1 MDEVSAHRP
10 AAKEPSRRTGG
21 RSARVRAAV
30 LAATVEALL
39 DGGLSS
45 LSVADVAERAGVH
58 QTSIYRR
65 WGTKDNLVVDA
76 LLSRVGTEAPIPDTG
91 SLEGDLRAFVS
102 ESAAFMATPLGAAL
116 ARVAVAM
123 GDSPELA
130 EIRHEYWSR
139 ALSNAG
145 RMFERAAT
153 RGELAREVDPQV
165 AVEAIAGPLYMRM
178 LLTGQALD
186 PEFLNGVVDTVLH
199 GTQAITAG

>member
-1 MDEVSAHRP
+1 
-10 AAKEPSRRTGG
+10 
-21 RSARVRAAV
+21 VRAAV

-39 DGGLSS
+39 DDGLAS

-91 SLEGDLRAFVS
+91 SLEGDLRAFVT

-123 GDSPELA
+123 GDSPDLA
-130 EIRHEYWSR
+130 EIRHDYWSR

-145 RMFERAAT
+145 RMFERAAK
-153 RGELAREVDPQV
+153 RGEIARKLDPQV
-165 AVEAIAGPLYMRM
+165 AVEAVAGPLYMRM
-178 LLTGQALD
+178 LLTGEPLD
-186 PEFLNGVVDTVLH
+186 EEFLTSVVDTILH
-199 GTQAITAG
+199 GTRDR